1 MNRACHIALT
11 LAFALL
17 QGCAWMNPFRSKT
30 PDELP
35 TEPPPPYVLE
45 KKGSGQFR
53 ATVDKN
59 ATKAPEKD

>member
-1 MNRACHIALT
+1 
-11 LAFALL
+11 
-17 QGCAWMNPFRSKT
+17 MNPFRSKT